1 MLDNREISNLLRF
14 NIFSIDGSFKSNST
28 EEFFEK
34 KYFVITSINPL
45 IKDLWM
51 IFKIIQQYCK
61 YPSIFLC
68 CTSSNFNLVRKFI
81 KKYND
86 LNQAVNIV
94 ILSEE
99 ILEESLLNKSINPIN
114 RFIDQ
119 FFNDSS
125 CIEEIKNIFNKFFKD
140 KLYVLTN
147 LINYKITKTNIV
159 NQQTINVGLI
169 VHARMS
175 STRLPGKAM
184 YDINGEPVIFR
195 ILSRLSQ
202 KFGNEKV
209 FLSTSTKKNDDIL
222 QNYVESKGFK
232 VYRGE
237 EDNLVKRFLDIALD
251 QKLTHVIRITGDDLF
266 RNLNSLDLMI
276 EQMIKNDSDYIFSN
290 DLILGCNSE
299 IMNLETLLF
308 INDYANDLNQ
318 THALTW
324 FLDRKEIFNIT
335 EYKHNYKERNLISLM
350 LDEANDYESIKN
362 IWKNNDKFFS
372 SNWSYDVLL
381 DKINDNLDLFEY
393 YPSDIG
399 LLKRENKGKH
409 SFIFDH

>member
-61 YPSIFLC
+61 YPSIFFC

-125 CIEEIKNIFNKFFKD
+125 CIEEIKNIFKKFFKD
-140 KLYVLTN
+140 KLYLLTN
-147 LINYKITKTNIV
+147 LINYKITK
-159 NQQTINVGLI
+159 
-169 VHARMS
+169 
-175 STRLPGKAM
+175 
-184 YDINGEPVIFR
+184 
-195 ILSRLSQ
+195 
-202 KFGNEKV
+202 
-209 FLSTSTKKNDDIL
+209 
-222 QNYVESKGFK
+222 
-232 VYRGE
+232 
-237 EDNLVKRFLDIALD
+237 
-251 QKLTHVIRITGDDLF
+251 
-266 RNLNSLDLMI
+266 
-276 EQMIKNDSDYIFSN
+276 
-290 DLILGCNSE
+290 
-299 IMNLETLLF
+299 
-308 INDYANDLNQ
+308 
-318 THALTW
+318 
-324 FLDRKEIFNIT
+324 
-335 EYKHNYKERNLISLM
+335 
-350 LDEANDYESIKN
+350 
-362 IWKNNDKFFS
+362 
-372 SNWSYDVLL
+372 
-381 DKINDNLDLFEY
+381 
-393 YPSDIG
+393 
-399 LLKRENKGKH
+399 
-409 SFIFDH
+409 